1 MKRNTRI
8 ALGIALTTATA
19 GALVGCSAGGGG
31 GDDTIEVGFALK
43 SQDAPY
49 FVALAEAVESLGEEL
64 GWEVTVLD
72 ANGDAQQE
80 STNIDTFISQGKD
93 LIFADTVD
101 NDSAIPAINRAAEAE
116 IPVINLDSGIS
127 DDAQNVTTV
136 YSDNRQNGR
145 LVGMAY
151 AEAMGDD
158 EIKAIIISGA
168 KGNVAGLERRTGLFA
183 GILETRLGVSEDEAW
198 TLADEFEAQ
207 LSGSGKAANDEAGF
221 SVVGQGWGN
230 WTEELGLTSSEDL
243 ITANSDITTVLG
255 ENDSMLFGA
264 KTALDNA
271 GLEDVDLVAA
281 ADGAKEAFDRI
292 KEGEYFATGLNSPTL
307 VAQTGYD
314 VAEQILVDG
323 ADPQSFDKIT
333 LTEPQAITAENV
345 DDFYD
350 LGF

>member
-1 MKRNTRI
+1 MKKNTRI
-8 ALGIALTTATA
+8 ALGIALA
-19 GALVGCSAGGGG
+19 GATVAALTGCAAGGG
-31 GDDTIEVGFALK
+31 GDDDTIKVGFALK
-43 SQDAPY
+43 TQDAPY

-116 IPVINLDSGIS
+116 IPVINLDSGVS

-145 LVGMAY
+145 LVGAAY

-198 TLADEFEAQ
+198 KLADEFEAD
-207 LSGSGKAANDEAGF
+207 LNGKGRATNEDAGF

-271 GLEDVDLVAA
+271 GLDDVDLVAA

-292 KEGEYFATGLNSPTL
+292 KDGEYFATGLNSPML
-307 VAQTGYD
+307 VAQGGYD
-314 VAEQILVDG
+314 VAKQILLED
-323 ADPQSFDKIT
+323 ADPESFDKIT
-333 LTEPQAITAENV
+333 LTEPQAVTAENV
-345 DDFYD
+345 DEFYD

>member
-8 ALGIALTTATA
+8 ALGLALATATV
-19 GALVGCSAGGGG
+19 GAMTGCATAGG

-43 SQDAPY
+43 AQDAPY
-49 FVALAEAVESLGEEL
+49 FVALAEAVESLGQER

-101 NDSAIPAINRAAEAE
+101 NDSAIPAINRAAEAG

-136 YSDNRQNGR
+136 YSDNKQNGR
-145 LVGMAY
+145 LVGKAY
-151 AEAMGDD
+151 AEAMGDE
-158 EIKAIIISGA
+158 EIRSIIISGA

-198 TLADEFEAQ
+198 DLADEFEAQ
-207 LSGSGKAANDEAGF
+207 LSSKGSATNEEAGF
-221 SVVGQGWGN
+221 SVLGQGWGN

-271 GLEDVDLVAA
+271 GLGDVDLVAA

-292 KEGEYFATGLNSPTL
+292 KAGEYFATGLNSPTL
-307 VAQTGYD
+307 VAEGGYD
-314 VAEQILVDG
+314 IAEQILVDG
-323 ADPQSFDKIT
+323 ADPESFDEIT
-333 LTEPQAITAENV
+333 LTEPQAITADNV
-345 DDFYD
+345 DEFYD